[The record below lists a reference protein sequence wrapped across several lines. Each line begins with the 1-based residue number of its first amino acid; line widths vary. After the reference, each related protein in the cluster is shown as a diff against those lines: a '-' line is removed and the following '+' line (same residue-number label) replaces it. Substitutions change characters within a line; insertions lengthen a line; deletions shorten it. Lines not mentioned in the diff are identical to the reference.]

1 MSTTAKLMILAV
13 LAVSA
18 VSPVPARADRSA
30 LTLEGGASFVA
41 TRLSPSPGT
50 GDAVLGSLGGAELR
64 VRYALT
70 NRFEVQ
76 ATGFWNLSASFV
88 NTSVRATAGAG
99 PVTGDLRRD
108 VGRLGASVGA
118 RFIAIGSVWR
128 VPVGLDAGWLQT
140 RFEKQDL
147 LDRSDPQNPVSFG
160 LRIES
165 SHSDRLF
172 VAPFAGVEWLASDHF
187 SVSVLPRLELPIGGS
202 SSPALVIPFTIGWS
216 WYLL

>member
-1 MSTTAKLMILAV
+1 MSTTAKLMVLAA

-18 VSPVPARADRSA
+18 FSPARALADRSA
-30 LTLEGGASFVA
+30 LTLEGGGSFVA

-50 GDAVLGSLGGAELR
+50 GDAVLGSLAGAEIR

-70 NRFEVQ
+70 NRFEIQ
-76 ATGFWNLSASFV
+76 ATGFWNAAATFV
-88 NTSVRATAGAG
+88 NTGVRATAGAG

-118 RFIAIGSVWR
+118 RYIATGSVWR
-128 VPVGLDAGWLQT
+128 VPVGLDAGWLRT
-140 RFEKQDL
+140 RYEKQDL

-165 SHSDRLF
+165 GQSDRLF
-172 VAPFAGVEWLASDHF
+172 VAPFAGVEWIATDHL

-202 SSPALVIPFTIGWS
+202 SSPALVLPFTVGWS